1 MLRKLRN
8 YIDDNEFR
16 VCIFKNSVNV
26 INYCSIFAIEKSR
39 VSLSYNDG
47 TLIIKGNN
55 LTLKKM
61 LENELLVHGEI
72 KSIELE

>member
-1 MLRKLRN
+1 MLRKLKN

>member
-1 MLRKLRN
+1 MLRKLKN

-26 INYCSIFAIEKSR
+26 INYCSIFAIEKTR

>member
-1 MLRKLRN
+1 MLHKLKN
-8 YIDDNEFR
+8 YIEDKEFR
-16 VCIFKNSVNV
+16 IYLSTKSVNV
-26 INYCSIFAIEKSR
+26 INYCSIFAIEKTR
-39 VSLSYNDG
+39 VSLSYNVG

-61 LENELLVHGEI
+61 LENELLVYGEI

>member
-1 MLRKLRN
+1 MLRELRN
-8 YIDDNEFR
+8 YIDDKEFR
-16 VCIFKNSVNV
+16 VCLLKNSVNV
-26 INYCSIFAIEKSR
+26 INYCSIFAIEKTR

-61 LENELLVHGEI
+61 LENELLVYGEI